1 MKVKAW
7 KVCIVAKS
15 SVKPGLMLRPPR
27 KVSRRKSDSARELG
41 TWLGMWEAKAKKKR
55 GRSEEKTTSYPRT

>member
-1 MKVKAW
+1 
-7 KVCIVAKS
+7 
-15 SVKPGLMLRPPR
+15 MLRPPR

>member
-1 MKVKAW
+1 MKIKGIETTHCC
-7 KVCIVAKS
+7 KICYETR
-15 SVKPGLMLRPPR
+15 LMLRPLW